1 MSLDKAELCES
12 LLSWVRAYG
21 FEVPCEDVSDLT
33 DGVLMAH
40 VLHRIDP
47 GWFDVDFV
55 ARIKIDARD
64 NWRLKLSN
72 LKKILNA
79 LLSYYS
85 EVVGQPVA
93 QDAVPDVCLMAEHGH
108 RGETGKALQLI
119 LGCAVNC
126 DKKEEHIQTIMTLQE
141 SVQHVVMAAIQE
153 LMNKETQDSAAG
165 HGLPDM
171 ERQLRR
177 ATEDLSEV
185 EKMKEQLENRCHAL
199 TLQLESLQDDR
210 GKVLA
215 ENKLLREQSGQ
226 WGALEEEAVRP
237 PVVRSQQLEAFHE
250 ELFRLE
256 GSRDEFRLR
265 CEELERHVSV
275 LEQKNQQLTS
285 LAEEAQALKDEMD
298 VLRHSSDRAA
308 RLEAAVESYRRK
320 LDDLGDVRRQVRLLE
335 ERSSQQLHNTLAL
348 EEELRR
354 ANAARAQLHAYKQQV
369 QELHARLSEESRR
382 ADRLEFEHKRLQERS
397 DALTKEKERA
407 VAERDALRETN
418 EELCCTQIQQSQLE
432 GSGIL
437 HGSQVSLEALEAEM
451 VPAEFRERLI
461 RLSHENRV
469 LRLQSEGADS
479 ERVLTLRVELDESS
493 RTQSVLQTDNRLL
506 NQRVLELQAQLEE
519 LQKTLQEQGARA
531 TDSIVLT
538 KKVEEH
544 LEKLAEESSELKMQR
559 ALIEGL
565 QPQANP
571 ASPSVEELQAALEQ
585 KERDMR
591 AMEERYKRYLDK
603 AKSVIKTLDPKQSP
617 MTTTELQ
624 ALRSQLRQKDNLVHS
639 LEDSK
644 QDRDKLLLVVTYHPK
659 SKGTRECEK
668 TRQLREQ
675 EEKLIVSAWYNM
687 GIGLPKGSRAGGASG
702 GAGPT
707 QSFLACQRQSTS
719 ARRAKQ
725 SHAQAGP
732 SAARHS
738 HA

>member
-185 EKMKEQLENRCHAL
+185 EKMKQQLENRCHAL

-237 PVVRSQQLEAFHE
+237 PVVRSQQLEALHE

-369 QELHARLSEESRR
+369 QELHARLTEESRR

-531 TDSIVLT
+531 TDPISIVLT

-639 LEDSK
+639 LE
-644 QDRDKLLLVVTYHPK
+644 
-659 SKGTRECEK
+659 RECEK

>member
-639 LEDSK
+639 LE
-644 QDRDKLLLVVTYHPK
+644 
-659 SKGTRECEK
+659 RECEK